1 MQKRMEWS
9 GIVFDWNRTRAFL
22 VTAETGSLSAAA
34 RALGMSQ
41 PTLGRQ
47 VSALEDELGVAL
59 FARTGRGLA
68 LTEAGLALLDHA
80 RAMADAAQRVAL
92 TAQGRVEAVEGQIA
106 LTASEIY
113 AAHVLPPVLAKLRA
127 EAPGITVEIVAS
139 NDNLDLRRREAD
151 IALRNLRPTQPDLIA
166 RKLGTDRARLY
177 ATPGYLSGIGDPQT
191 PEALA
196 ERADI
201 IAFDTGTRM
210 IEGLRTLGL
219 SLTRRNFP
227 LLTANHLVH
236 WSYVRAGLAIGIV
249 PEALGDPDPTVTRV
263 LPDLPALEFD
273 AWLITH
279 EELKSNRRTRLVFDL
294 MVEVLTPRFT
304 STAGG

>member
-1 MQKRMEWS
+1 MQNRMDWS
-9 GIVFDWNRTRAFL
+9 GITFDWNRTRAFL

-47 VSALEDELGVAL
+47 VTALEEELGVAL

-80 RAMADAAQRVAL
+80 RGMGEAAHKVAL
-92 TAQGRVEAVEGQIA
+92 TAQGRAASVEGTIA
-106 LTASEIY
+106 ITASEIY
-113 AAHVLPPVLAKLRA
+113 AAHVLPPVLVRLRA
-127 EAPGITVEIVAS
+127 EAPRVTVEIVAS
-139 NDNLDLRRREAD
+139 NDSLDLRRREAD
-151 IALRNLRPTQPDLIA
+151 IALRNIRPSQPDLIA

-177 ATPGYLSGIGDPQT
+177 ATPDYLARIGGPKT
-191 PEALA
+191 PEALSD
-196 ERADI
+196 RGDF
-201 IAFDTGTRM
+201 IAFDTGQRM
-210 IEGLRTLGL
+210 IDGLNSLGL

-236 WSYVRAGLAIGIV
+236 WSYVKQGLAIGIV
-249 PEALGDPDPTVTRV
+249 PETLGDAEPSVTRA
-263 LPDLPALEFD
+263 LPNLPPFEID

-279 EELKSNRRTRLVFDL
+279 EELKSNRRNRLVFDL

-304 STAGG
+304 RA